1 MTNSSSTNI
10 AKTLVF
16 PAILS
21 LIVSVAGGI
30 AVFRATDKKA
40 GLNYNVDTSA
50 VFTGQTKNI
59 SIVNVMVSNPEQK
72 EVEDVRVV
80 IPIEKTQLTEYKV
93 VGIQSSAYS
102 QSSDAKQIEIK
113 VPYLNPR
120 ESFSIQVLLSPNSSN
135 FSLSNDKVIVRE
147 KGVETSLSSVNQ
159 GNKFSEVLPLF
170 VGALL
175 SLVVLSITRFFPSL
189 LYTSKHSDDQRDVMA
204 YILGANGFYEEAS
217 HFRNIERDTSYWA
230 LSDYLAERCIE
241 SGDKDK
247 IQRGIKCLSDL
258 LSYARMSDTSEL
270 LIHYNLARLST
281 IIGDLKLARNHLE
294 LARKGRHRVIEMRIA
309 FDKNISQIL

>member
-1 MTNSSSTNI
+1 MANSSPTSI
-10 AKTLVF
+10 AKSLVF

-21 LIVSVAGGI
+21 LIVSVTGGI
-30 AVFRATDKKA
+30 LVFRTTDKKA

-59 SIVNVMVSNPEQK
+59 SIISVMISNPEQK

-80 IPIEKTQLTEYKV
+80 IPVEKSQLTEYKV
-93 VGIQSSAYS
+93 VGIQSSSYS

-113 VPYLNPR
+113 VPYLNPK
-120 ESFSIQVLLSPNSSN
+120 ESFSIQILLSPNSPN
-135 FSLSNDKVIVRE
+135 FSLSSERVIVRG
-147 KGVETSLSSVNQ
+147 KGVSTSLSSVNQ
-159 GNKFSEVLPLF
+159 DNKFSEVF
-170 VGALL
+170 SSVAAALISLIIL
-175 SLVVLSITRFFPSL
+175 SVPRFFPSL
-189 LYTSKHSDDQRDVMA
+189 LYTSKHSDDQRDIMA

-230 LSDYLAERCIE
+230 LSDYLAEKCIE

-247 IQRGIKCLSDL
+247 TQRGIKCLSDL
-258 LSYARMSDTSEL
+258 LSYASMEDTSEL
-270 LIHYNLARLST
+270 LIHYNLSRLSA
-281 IIGDLKLARNHLE
+281 IVGDLKLARDHLE
-294 LARKGRHRVIEMRIA
+294 LARKGRHRVIEMRIS